1 MRYRQC
7 LVQKDNVHQ
16 TTFLPEPFAVVGR
29 RLQLKEHDQWV
40 GGWVVRTA
48 GELVEGKLIEGKAHN
63 SASIGEPSA
72 KLTSRGHK

>member
-7 LVQKDNVHQ
+7 LLQKDNVHQ

-29 RLQLKEHDQWV
+29 RLQLKERDQWV

-63 SASIGEPSA
+63 SASIAAPSA
-72 KLTSRGHK
+72 QLTSRGHK